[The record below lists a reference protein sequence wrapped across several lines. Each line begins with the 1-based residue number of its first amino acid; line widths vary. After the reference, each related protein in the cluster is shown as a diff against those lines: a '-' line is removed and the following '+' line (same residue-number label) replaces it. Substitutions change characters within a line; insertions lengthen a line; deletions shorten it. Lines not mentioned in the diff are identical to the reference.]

1 MNAMSSARAIAAA
14 TNGVPFFNDD
24 QALSA
29 VIVGVDQAVGQCFTQ
44 SLMDGG
50 IVHSDAVLHLE
61 GHLDILNQLVI
72 DAEVEVVHIAA
83 PVAGG
88 GADTVGPAG
97 VGIILF
103 LIVQKVG
110 IKLQHDVV
118 FVAEHE
124 KSGRGGVLL
133 PIGADAHG
141 AQL

>member
-24 QALSA
+24 Q
-29 VIVGVDQAVGQCFTQ
+29 
-44 SLMDGG
+44 
-50 IVHSDAVLHLE
+50 LE
-61 GHLDILNQLVI
+61 GRLDILNQLVI
-72 DAEVEVVHIAA
+72 DAEAEVVHIAA

-88 GADTVGPAG
+88 GDDTVGPAG

-110 IKLQHDVV
+110 IKLPHDVV

>member
-50 IVHSDAVLHLE
+50 IVHSGAALHLE
-61 GHLDILNQLVI
+61 RHLDILDQLVI

-83 PVAGG
+83 PVSGG
-88 GADTVGPAG
+88 RDDSVGPTG
-97 VGIILF
+97 VGIVLL
-103 LIVQKVG
+103 LIVQEVG
-110 IKLQHDVV
+110 VEFPHDVV